1 MVCPRC
7 ITSVEGLLNKLG
19 IAHTSILLG
28 EVELPQTIAG
38 EPLKQLDNELRV
50 LGFELIDNRRTVII
64 EKIKKAVLEYVDI
77 HDTDKRPNLSAY
89 IAENLNYEYTYLS
102 DLFSSIEGQ
111 TIEQYCIRQRIEKAK
126 ELLVYDEFSLTE
138 IAYRLGYSSVH
149 HLSAQFK
156 KITGLTPT
164 YFKKIGASKRQ
175 ALDAI

>member
-28 EVELPQTIAG
+28 EVELPQTIVG

-102 DLFSSIEGQ
+102 DLFSS
-111 TIEQYCIRQRIEKAK
+111 R
-126 ELLVYDEFSLTE
+126 
-138 IAYRLGYSSVH
+138 SSD
-149 HLSAQFK
+149 SFC
-156 KITGLTPT
+156 
-164 YFKKIGASKRQ
+164 S
-175 ALDAI
+175 